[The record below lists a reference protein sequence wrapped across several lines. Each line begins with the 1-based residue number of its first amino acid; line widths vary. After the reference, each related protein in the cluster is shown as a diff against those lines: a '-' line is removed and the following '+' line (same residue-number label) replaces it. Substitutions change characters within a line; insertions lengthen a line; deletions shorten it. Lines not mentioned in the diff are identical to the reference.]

1 MKNLKKR
8 KEENLRRQQ
17 RKLVKRLEGI
27 VVHYDNDYCFKD
39 YFGMDDLDSM
49 EMRNYI
55 CEYSIGN
62 GVKIVKS
69 TILNVE
75 ILPDQ
80 FGNKKIILDILA
92 EDSKGNLYNIEMQRA
107 PTIADYY
114 RWEYY
119 GARNLSSRLKKGGKY
134 INLKPVYQ
142 IIFMRGYAYGNHN
155 LINRYIMR
163 NDNGQQEHENP
174 LMHRIYVSL
183 PAIDHIVA
191 EKGKNNLN
199 EFEKIIYL
207 FEHNEPCDTIEPGK
221 MVNVIMSRYKR
232 MKQNKSIWTM
242 AEKLEEAQMIEES
255 LIEISRKEGLEEGIE
270 KGIERGIEQGIEQGK
285 KERTEEFIK
294 QQISLKYHTDASAW
308 LSSLSSD
315 QLEQAPA
322 LILTC
327 DTFESMQQHINQ
339 IQS

>member
-1 MKNLKKR
+1 MKYLKKSKKKNL
-8 KEENLRRQQ
+8 NRRQKKFE
-17 RKLVKRLEGI
+17 RKLKGI
-27 VVHYDNDYCFKD
+27 VVTYDNDYCFKD

-80 FGNKKIILDILA
+80 LGNKKIILDILA
-92 EDSKGNLYNIEMQRA
+92 EDSNGNLYNIEMQRA

-119 GARNLSSRLKKGGKY
+119 GARNLSSRLKKGRKY

-327 DTFESMQQHINQ
+327 DTFDEFQNKINQ
-339 IQS
+339 I

>member
-1 MKNLKKR
+1 
-8 KEENLRRQQ
+8 
-17 RKLVKRLEGI
+17 
-27 VVHYDNDYCFKD
+27 
-39 YFGMDDLDSM
+39 MDDLDSM

-285 KERTEEFIK
+285 KEEFIK

-327 DTFESMQQHINQ
+327 DTFDEFQNQ
-339 IQS
+339 IKQRYELSTIISIGNISLAIHAICIRKDIYHRERFDYGPHLRYRLCR

>member
-1 MKNLKKR
+1 
-8 KEENLRRQQ
+8 
-17 RKLVKRLEGI
+17 
-27 VVHYDNDYCFKD
+27 
-39 YFGMDDLDSM
+39 
-49 EMRNYI
+49 
-55 CEYSIGN
+55 
-62 GVKIVKS
+62 
-69 TILNVE
+69 
-75 ILPDQ
+75 
-80 FGNKKIILDILA
+80 
-92 EDSKGNLYNIEMQRA
+92 
-107 PTIADYY
+107 
-114 RWEYY
+114 
-119 GARNLSSRLKKGGKY
+119 
-134 INLKPVYQ
+134 
-142 IIFMRGYAYGNHN
+142 MRGYAYGNHN

-255 LIEISRKEGLEEGIE
+255 LIEISRKEGLEEGME
-270 KGIERGIEQGIEQGK
+270 KGIEQGK
-285 KERTEEFIK
+285 KERTEEIIK
-294 QQISLKYHTDASAW
+294 QMLSLKYHTDASAW

-315 QLEQAPA
+315 QLEQVPA

-327 DTFESMQQHINQ
+327 DTFESLQQQINQ

>member
-1 MKNLKKR
+1 MKYLKKSKKKNL
-8 KEENLRRQQ
+8 NRRQKKFE
-17 RKLVKRLEGI
+17 RKLKGI
-27 VVHYDNDYCFKD
+27 VVTYDNDYCFKD

-80 FGNKKIILDILA
+80 LGNKKIILDILA
-92 EDSKGNLYNIEMQRA
+92 EDSNGNLYNIEMQRA

-119 GARNLSSRLKKGGKY
+119 GARNLSSRLKKGRKY

-191 EKGKNNLN
+191 EKGKNTLN

-255 LIEISRKEGLEEGIE
+255 LIEISRKEGLEEGME
-270 KGIERGIEQGIEQGK
+270 KGIEQGK
-285 KERTEEFIK
+285 KERTEEIIK
-294 QQISLKYHTDASAW
+294 QMLSLKYHTDASAW

-315 QLEQAPA
+315 QLEQVPA

-327 DTFESMQQHINQ
+327 DTFDEFQNQ
-339 IQS
+339 INHRQP

>member
-1 MKNLKKR
+1 
-8 KEENLRRQQ
+8 
-17 RKLVKRLEGI
+17 
-27 VVHYDNDYCFKD
+27 
-39 YFGMDDLDSM
+39 MDDLDSM

-80 FGNKKIILDILA
+80 LGNKKIILDILA

-294 QQISLKYHTDASAW
+294 QQISLK
-308 LSSLSSD
+308 
-315 QLEQAPA
+315 
-322 LILTC
+322 
-327 DTFESMQQHINQ
+327 F
-339 IQS
+339 

>member
-8 KEENLRRQQ
+8 KKENLLRQQ
-17 RKLVKRLEGI
+17 RRNEKKLSKII
-27 VVHYDNDYCFKD
+27 VPYDNDYCFKD
-39 YFGMDDLDSM
+39 YFGKDDLDSM
-49 EMRNYI
+49 EMRNYV

-62 GVKIVKS
+62 GAKIVKS

-92 EDSKGNLYNIEMQRA
+92 EDSNGNLYNIEMQRS
-107 PTIADYY
+107 PSIADYY
-114 RWEYY
+114 RWKYY

-142 IIFMRGYAYGNHN
+142 IIFMRGYAYGNDN

-207 FEHNEPCDTIEPGK
+207 FEHNKP
-221 MVNVIMSRYKR
+221 VI
-232 MKQNKSIWTM
+232 Q
-242 AEKLEEAQMIEES
+242 
-255 LIEISRKEGLEEGIE
+255 
-270 KGIERGIEQGIEQGK
+270 
-285 KERTEEFIK
+285 
-294 QQISLKYHTDASAW
+294 
-308 LSSLSSD
+308 
-315 QLEQAPA
+315 
-322 LILTC
+322 
-327 DTFESMQQHINQ
+327 
-339 IQS
+339 

>member
-8 KEENLRRQQ
+8 KKENLKRQQ
-17 RKLVKRLEGI
+17 RRLIKRLNEII
-27 VVHYDNDYCFKD
+27 VPYDNDYCFKD

-49 EMRNYI
+49 EMRNYV

-62 GVKIVKS
+62 GAKIVKS

-80 FGNKKIILDILA
+80 LGNKKIILDILA
-92 EDSKGNLYNIEMQRA
+92 EDSNGNLYNIEMQRS
-107 PTIADYY
+107 PSIADYF

-163 NDNGQQEHENP
+163 NDNGQQEHEHP
-174 LMHRIYVSL
+174 LMHRIYISL

-191 EKGKNNLN
+191 EKGKNNLRGCN
-199 EFEKIIYL
+199 E
-207 FEHNEPCDTIEPGK
+207 
-221 MVNVIMSRYKR
+221 
-232 MKQNKSIWTM
+232 
-242 AEKLEEAQMIEES
+242 
-255 LIEISRKEGLEEGIE
+255 
-270 KGIERGIEQGIEQGK
+270 
-285 KERTEEFIK
+285 
-294 QQISLKYHTDASAW
+294 
-308 LSSLSSD
+308 
-315 QLEQAPA
+315 
-322 LILTC
+322 
-327 DTFESMQQHINQ
+327 
-339 IQS
+339 

>member
-1 MKNLKKR
+1 MKYLKKSKKKNL
-8 KEENLRRQQ
+8 NRRQKKFE
-17 RKLVKRLEGI
+17 RRLKRI
-27 VVHYDNDYCFKD
+27 VVTYDNDYCFKD

-80 FGNKKIILDILA
+80 LGNKKIILDILA
-92 EDSKGNLYNIEMQRA
+92 EDSNGNLYNIEMQRA
-107 PTIADYY
+107 PTIADYF

-327 DTFESMQQHINQ
+327 DTFENLQEQINQ
-339 IQS
+339 IQP